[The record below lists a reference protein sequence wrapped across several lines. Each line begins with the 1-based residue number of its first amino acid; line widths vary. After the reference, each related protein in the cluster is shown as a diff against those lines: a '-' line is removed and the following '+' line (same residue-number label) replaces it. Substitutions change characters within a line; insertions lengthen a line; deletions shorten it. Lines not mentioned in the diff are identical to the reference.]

1 MTMTDL
7 TQRLGVTRTAISEPL
22 RELCASGLIA
32 QSIQRPG
39 HRGRP
44 FHVYE
49 ATSEAMETL
58 APKLQCAAAAA
69 SWEAIE
75 QVGGEELL
83 EAVQEKTGEIL
94 AQRYHEMLPEEDT
107 RARVARF
114 VSILQEEGFVMD
126 CFCENGK
133 AVLSKRNCPFVGIQ
147 TCGGDFC
154 KMHRRIIALALRLPV
169 VSVESRRNGEACC
182 RFEVQ
187 LEP

>member
-1 MTMTDL
+1 MTDL
-7 TQRLGVTRTAISEPL
+7 TKRLGVTRTAISEPL
-22 RELCASGLIA
+22 RELRASGLIV
-32 QSIQRPG
+32 QSIQRLG
-39 HRGRP
+39 NRGRP

-49 ATSEAMETL
+49 ATAEAMETL

-75 QVGGEELL
+75 QVGGADLL
-83 EAVQEKTGEIL
+83 EAIQEKTGEIL
-94 AQRYHEMLPEEDT
+94 ARRYHDMLPNEDPKD
-107 RARVARF
+107 RVARF
-114 VSILQEEGFVMD
+114 ISILREEGFVMD
-126 CFCENGK
+126 CFLENGK

-182 RFEVQ
+182 RFEIQ